1 MDRAKLDLLVGIAGT
16 RSIIISFFFFFLPF
30 FSIRKKKHL
39 MTCMSLDSSGKYN
52 VYVIIN

>member
-1 MDRAKLDLLVGIAGT
+1 MDQAKLDLLVGIAGT
-16 RSIIISFFFFFLPF
+16 RSIIISFFFFLPF

-39 MTCMSLDSSGKYN
+39 MTCMNLDSSGQYN